1 MAHGKCL
8 RGSHILV
15 WEPPPLVRLAY
26 CPRHDFPLA
35 LTSRHSGLPV
45 DEERPKV
52 GPLHTTNG
60 RDLVDRVRL

>member
-15 WEPPPLVRLAY
+15 WEPPPLVRVAY

-35 LTSRHSGLPV
+35 LTSRQTALPTAT
-45 DEERPKV
+45 ERPKV
-52 GPLHTTNG
+52 GPVHTT
-60 RDLVDRVRL
+60 RATELVDGVRL